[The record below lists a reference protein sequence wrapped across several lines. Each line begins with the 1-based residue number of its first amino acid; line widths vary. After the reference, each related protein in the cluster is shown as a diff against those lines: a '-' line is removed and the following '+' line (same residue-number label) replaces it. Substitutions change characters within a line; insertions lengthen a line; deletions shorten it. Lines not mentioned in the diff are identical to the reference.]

1 MSRIENFLKALNL
14 PASIWRQAAEE
25 LTLKFK
31 QGGLSTATMQAIIT
45 AQPTKPVGFLRHS
58 SSLYS
63 CVIQHQDQIILLG
76 PTIITDVS
84 QLIGQRG
91 QVLFLP
97 RFLNTASLTTE
108 QFCYQ
113 VLTLLELAAT
123 PLPLA
128 TIKAA
133 FQAAAF
139 ANTFGAKF
147 TNLQFTA
154 DANHVNYY
162 YERAV
167 KKAIAQGDI
176 AALPT
181 IFKNNLNSGRVG
193 VLAENDELRSVKN
206 WAIISVS
213 VNLRAFFTV
222 GMDYEMAYS
231 LNDQYVRDIERL
243 QSQHEVLAAIERID
257 VDMATRCK
265 TLLSAKMTAPISK
278 VFWRLM
284 KDPTTAATIAD
295 LARAVDL
302 STQYL
307 GTSFKKQVG
316 VSINQFRQLCRIN
329 YAIEDLLDSDLAIG
343 EIAAKYDFADQAH
356 FSRVFHHW
364 TGVSPKAAQ
373 QDRRTITDWNLYDYL
388 FQPGKN

>member
-1 MSRIENFLKALNL
+1 M
-14 PASIWRQAAEE
+14 
-25 LTLKFK
+25 
-31 QGGLSTATMQAIIT
+31 
-45 AQPTKPVGFLRHS
+45 H
-58 SSLYS
+58 
-63 CVIQHQDQIILLG
+63 
-76 PTIITDVS
+76 
-84 QLIGQRG
+84 
-91 QVLFLP
+91 
-97 RFLNTASLTTE
+97 TASLTTE

-113 VLTLLELAAT
+113 VLTLLELAAA

-128 TIKAA
+128 TIKTA

-284 KDPTTAATIAD
+284 KDPTSPASFIIGPG
-295 LARAVDL
+295 LAPKPPNKISARL
-302 STQYL
+302 PIGIST
-307 GTSFKKQVG
+307 TT
-316 VSINQFRQLCRIN
+316 C
-329 YAIEDLLDSDLAIG
+329 
-343 EIAAKYDFADQAH
+343 
-356 FSRVFHHW
+356 FSRV
-364 TGVSPKAAQ
+364 K
-373 QDRRTITDWNLYDYL
+373 IKL
-388 FQPGKN
+388 FIRNDLRKKRIYKIGRLIRK